1 MSHLKILLKLE
12 IELFCRTEMFLS
24 ILEMLLRDLF
34 LATVH
39 RDLRAIIGL
48 FLDII
53 GLEEIT
59 ECVWNRRAGMCGM
72 FNSHLYRLMS
82 STCSRASCTRRN
94 SMQCVL
100 TCLLNSQCMK
110 VPKLTTHLLGV
121 WPKIELILLLG
132 GDVAR
137 QLFKYRQILSLLLW
151 FIWIISAK

>member
-59 ECVWNRRAGMCGM
+59 ECV
-72 FNSHLYRLMS
+72 
-82 STCSRASCTRRN
+82 
-94 SMQCVL
+94 
-100 TCLLNSQCMK
+100 
-110 VPKLTTHLLGV
+110 
-121 WPKIELILLLG
+121 
-132 GDVAR
+132 
-137 QLFKYRQILSLLLW
+137 
-151 FIWIISAK
+151 